1 MRKIYILT
9 VVFLL
14 VLIQPGLSQEN
25 DIAIYKFHQNTA
37 EGRFY
42 GLINANGDV
51 VAEPIFVEIA
61 SFSEGLAYVRVKEE
75 KVVKAGYIDTSGK
88 IVIEAKYQSSNDKS
102 RDFSEGLASVRI
114 DGEFGYINKK
124 GELVIAP
131 QYAKTHPFNEGY
143 AVVEPIFGER
153 IIIDQSANVI
163 LDPVS
168 VYKKN
173 AYQISKGETVNIDE
187 RVKNGIITMYV
198 HRYNHPTRSTV
209 VNMNGDFLFSLKP
222 YILHEMSEG
231 LIRYRTNDWKNK
243 GYINKN
249 GKTVIPFDYSSAT
262 DFKNGHA
269 KVKDKN
275 TKMYG
280 IIDLNGN
287 YVVPPEYDYISDD
300 YYKSDYI
307 FVRKPNSNFGYI
319 DFEGNMV
326 IDFKYAYGGL
336 FSEGLAVVSTP
347 LNENM
352 YIDKNGNKAFELEF
366 NISQYDNE
374 NFRGGIAKVNLK
386 DGYSAYI
393 NKKGEIIFKFK

>member
-1 MRKIYILT
+1 MRKIFIMT
-9 VVFLL
+9 FTFLL
-14 VLIQPGLSQEN
+14 VLIQHVLSQEN
-25 DIAIYKFHQNTA
+25 DIRLYKFQKTTA
-37 EGRFY
+37 NGRFY

-51 VAEPIFVEIA
+51 VAEPIFDEIGF
-61 SFSEGLAYVRVKEE
+61 FSEGLAYVKVREE
-75 KVVKAGYIDTSGK
+75 KDVKAGYIDTSGK
-88 IVIEAKYQSSNDKS
+88 IVIEAKYQPSNDKS
-102 RDFSEGLASVRI
+102 RDFYEGLASVRI
-114 DGEFGYINKK
+114 DGEFGYINRK
-124 GELVIAP
+124 GELIIAS

-173 AYQISKGETVNIDE
+173 AYQISKGETVNLDE
-187 RVKNGIITMYV
+187 RVNSGTITMYV
-198 HRYNHPTRSTV
+198 HRYNHPTRSTL
-209 VNMNGDFLFSLKP
+209 VNMNGNFLFSLKP
-222 YILHEMSEG
+222 SIIHEMSEG
-231 LIRYRTNDWKNK
+231 LIRAQSNSNGSTGYLNK
-243 GYINKN
+243 K
-249 GKTVIPFDYSSAT
+249 GKTVIPFDYLSGT
-262 DFKNGHA
+262 DFNNGHA

-287 YVVPPEYDYISDD
+287 YVVPPEYTYISDD

-307 FVRKPNSNFGYI
+307 FARKPNSNFGYI
-319 DFEGNMV
+319 DYKGNQV

-347 LNENM
+347 LNKNM
-352 YIDKNGNKAFELEF
+352 YIDKNGKKAFELEF

-374 NFRGGIAKVNLK
+374 NFKGGIAKVNLN
-386 DGYSAYI
+386 DGHSAYI
-393 NKKGEIIFKFK
+393 NKKGEVIFKFK

>member
-1 MRKIYILT
+1 MRKIFILT
-9 VVFLL
+9 FTFLL
-14 VLIQPGLSQEN
+14 VLMQPGRSQEN
-25 DIAIYKFHQNTA
+25 DTRLYKFQQSTA

-42 GLINANGDV
+42 GLINANGDI
-51 VAEPIFVEIA
+51 VAEPIFKEIA
-61 SFSEGLAYVRVKEE
+61 SFSEGLAYVRVREE
-75 KVVKAGYIDTSGK
+75 KDSKAGYIDTSGNM
-88 IVIEAKYQSSNDKS
+88 VIEAKYQPSYGKS

-114 DGEFGYINKK
+114 NGEFGFINRK
-124 GELVIAP
+124 GELVIAA
-131 QYAKTHPFNEGY
+131 QYAKAHPFNEGY

-153 IIIDQSANVI
+153 IIIDKSANVI

-173 AYQISKGETVNIDE
+173 AYQTSIGETVNIGE
-187 RVKNGIITMYV
+187 RVKNGIITMWV
-198 HRYNHPTRSTV
+198 HRYNHLTRSTV

-222 YILHEMSEG
+222 YIVHEMSEG
-231 LIRYRTNDWKNK
+231 LIRVRTNDWKNK

-287 YVVPPEYDYISDD
+287 YVVPPEYSYISDD
-300 YYKSDYI
+300 FYKSDYI
-307 FVRKPNSNFGYI
+307 FARKPKGNFGYI
-319 DFEGNMV
+319 NYKGNQV
-326 IDFKYAYGGL
+326 IDFKYTYGGF

-352 YIDKNGNKAFELEF
+352 YIDKNGNKAFELDF
-366 NISQYDNE
+366 DISQYDNE
-374 NFRGGIAKVNLK
+374 NFKGGIAKVHLK
-386 DGYSAYI
+386 DGHSAYI
-393 NKKGEIIFKFK
+393 NKNGEVIFKFK